1 MDNTDGALAL
11 VGSGEYLPVMADF
24 EKWLLD
30 EAMARGKSNRFV
42 QIPTAA
48 GLESS
53 ESLNY
58 WRELGQKQAARIGAE
73 QVFLPIFNRED
84 AMDES
89 HIDAIH
95 NAGLI
100 YLSGGNPIHLAQSL
114 VDTPVW
120 KAIKFNWESGTSLA
134 GCSAGAMAMSS
145 DVPHFFRMKEEGE
158 PGLGITPYIRTIPHY
173 NKFFGWIPD
182 KAAKIMMKAP
192 EGVVIVGIDEETAM
206 VRESG
211 ATSWRVIGKG
221 SVHILHGAPTQ
232 KYGAGEIF
240 NVERAK

>member
-1 MDNTDGALAL
+1 MSNTSGALAL
-11 VGSGEYLPVMADF
+11 VGSGEYLPVMADL
-24 EKWLLD
+24 ESWLL
-30 EAMARGKSNRFV
+30 EQAVARGKSRRFV

-48 GLESS
+48 GLESAD
-53 ESLNY
+53 SLKY
-58 WRELGQKQAARIGAE
+58 WRELGAAQAERIGAE
-73 QVFLPIFNRED
+73 QIFLPIFNRSD

-89 HIDAIH
+89 HVAQIH
-95 NAGLI
+95 DAGLI

-120 KAIKFNWESGTSLA
+120 NAIKFNWESGTSLA

-158 PGLGITPYIRTIPHY
+158 PGLGITPHIRTIPHY

-192 EGVVIVGIDEETAM
+192 EGVVIIGIDEETAL
-206 VRESG
+206 VKEDG
-211 ATSWRVIGKG
+211 LAPWRVVGKA
-221 SVHILHGAPTQ
+221 SVHVLHGAPTQ
-232 KYGAGEIF
+232 KFGSGEI
-240 NVERAK
+240 VELNPAK

>member
-1 MDNTDGALAL
+1 MDNSPGALAL
-11 VGSGEYLPVMADF
+11 VGSGEYLPVMADL
-24 EKWLLD
+24 EKWLL
-30 EAMARGKSNRFV
+30 EQAIVRGKSNRFV

-48 GLESS
+48 GLESP

-58 WRELGQKQAARIGAE
+58 WKELGRKQAERIGAE
-73 QVFLPIFNRED
+73 QIFLPIFNREG

-89 HIDAIH
+89 HIDVIH

-120 KAIKFNWESGTSLA
+120 NAIKFNWENGSSLA

-158 PGLGITPYIRTIPHY
+158 PGLG
-173 NKFFGWIPD
+173 
-182 KAAKIMMKAP
+182 
-192 EGVVIVGIDEETAM
+192 
-206 VRESG
+206 
-211 ATSWRVIGKG
+211 
-221 SVHILHGAPTQ
+221 SVDARLRHHRG
-232 KYGAGEIF
+232 
-240 NVERAK
+240 

>member
-1 MDNTDGALAL
+1 MDNSPGALAL
-11 VGSGEYLPVMADF
+11 VGSGEYLPVMADL
-24 EKWLLD
+24 EKWLL
-30 EAMARGKSNRFV
+30 EQAIVRGKSNRFV

-48 GLESS
+48 GLESP

-58 WRELGQKQAARIGAE
+58 WKELGRKQAERIGAE
-73 QVFLPIFNRED
+73 QIFLPIFNREG

-89 HIDAIH
+89 HIDVIH

-120 KAIKFNWESGTSLA
+120 NAIKFNWENGSSLA

-145 DVPHFFRMKEEGE
+145 DVPHFFRMKEEGD
-158 PGLGITPYIRTIPHY
+158 PGLGITPHIRTIPHY

-182 KAAKIMMKAP
+182 KAAKVMMKAP
-192 EGVVIVGIDEETAM
+192 EGVVIVGIDEDTAM
-206 VRESG
+206 VCESG
-211 ATSWRVIGKG
+211 TSSWKVIGKG
-221 SVHILHGAPTQ
+221 SVHILLGAPTQ
-232 KYGAGEIF
+232 KHSAGEIF
-240 NVERAK
+240 NLES